1 MSTYPTVRLRR
12 LRRSPQLRALVR
24 ETRLTPDRFVTGF
37 FVRHG
42 KGVREEI
49 SSLPGVFR
57 FSPDEAVAESQE
69 LATLGVSAAILFG
82 IPEKKD
88 DTGSEAW
95 NDGAAVQQTVR
106 RLKKEVPG
114 MLVVTDVCLDEY
126 TSHGHCGVIRD
137 GEVDN
142 DATLP
147 LLARVAQS
155 HARAGADVVAPSDM
169 MDGRVAAI
177 RRALDEAASPHVAI
191 LAYSAKSASAFYG
204 PFREAADSAPKFG
217 DRRGYQMDPANRR
230 EAMREIAL
238 DLDEGA
244 DAVMVKPALAYLDV
258 IREARQRFDA
268 PIAAY
273 NVSGEYAM
281 VKPAAANGCID
292 ARRTSLEILT
302 GIVCAAAGGGG
313 AALVSPHPAGAPPGG
328 QGKGGWALGPRPA
341 SSDARGS

>member
-1 MSTYPTVRLRR
+1 MIAARPRR
-12 LRRSPQLRALVR
+12 LRRTQVVRALVR
-24 ETRLTPDRFVTGF
+24 ENRVHVAHLVQPLFVVERNADAGPIESMPGIERSTLDRT
-37 FVRHG
+37 
-42 KGVREEI
+42 
-49 SSLPGVFR
+49 
-57 FSPDEAVAESQE
+57 VAEARE
-69 LATLGVSAAILFG
+69 LADLGIQSVLLFG
-82 IPEKKD
+82 IPAYK
-88 DTGSEAW
+88 
-95 NDGAAVQQTVR
+95 DGAASSSYDHAGIVQR
-106 RLKKEVPG
+106 AIRAIKREVPET
-114 MLVVTDVCLDEY
+114 LVIADLCACEY
-126 TSHGHCGVIRD
+126 TDHGHCGILD
-137 GEVDN
+137 AAGDVDN

-147 LLARVAQS
+147 LLARVALS

-177 RRALDEAASPHVAI
+177 RAALDEAAFARVAI

-258 IREARQRFDA
+258 IRDARERFDA

-281 VKPAAANGCID
+281 VKAAAAHGWID
-292 ARRTSLEILT
+292 ERRIALEILT
-302 GIVCAAAGGGG
+302 GIVR
-313 AALVSPHPAGAPPGG
+313 AGADFVLTYHA
-328 QGKGGWALGPRPA
+328 K
-341 SSDARGS
+341 DAAKWLREGA

>member
-1 MSTYPTVRLRR
+1 M
-12 LRRSPQLRALVR
+12 RALVR
-24 ETRLTPDRFVTGF
+24 ETRLSPDRFVAPL

-42 KGVREEI
+42 KGLKEPI
-49 SSLPGVFR
+49 ASLPGVSR
-57 FSPDEAVAESQE
+57 LSPDEALAEARE
-69 LATLGVSAAILFG
+69 LLAAGIPAVILFG

-88 DTGSEAW
+88 ETGSEAW
-95 NDGAAVQQTVR
+95 DDGGAVQETVR
-106 RLKKEVPG
+106 VLKREVPEL
-114 MLVVTDVCLDEY
+114 LVMTDVCLDEY

-147 LLARVAQS
+147 LLARAALSQ
-155 HARAGADVVAPSDM
+155 ARAGSDVVAPSDM

-177 RRALDEAASPHVAI
+177 RRTLDENGFPETAI

-204 PFREAADSAPKFG
+204 PFREAAGSAPQFG
-217 DRRGYQMDPANRR
+217 DRRGYQMDGANRR

-238 DLDEGA
+238 DLAEGA

-258 IREARQRFDA
+258 IREARERFDA

-281 VKPAAANGCID
+281 VKAAAANGWID
-292 ARRTSLEILT
+292 EKRIVLEILT
-302 GIVCAAAGGGG
+302 GIAR
-313 AALVSPHPAGAPPGG
+313 AGADFILTYHA
-328 QGKGGWALGPRPA
+328 K
-341 SSDARGS
+341 DAARWLREGAV

>member
-1 MSTYPTVRLRR
+1 MSRFPSTRLRR
-12 LRRSPQLRALVR
+12 LRRTAASRALVR
-24 ETRLTPDRFVTGF
+24 ETRLSPEQFIAPL
-37 FVRHG
+37 FVR
-42 KGVREEI
+42 KGQGLREPI
-49 SSLPGVFR
+49 SSLPGVSR
-57 FSPDEAVAESQE
+57 LSPDEAVAEAQE
-69 LATLGVSAAILFG
+69 LRGLGVPAVLLFG
-82 IPEKKD
+82 LPERKD

-95 NDGAAVQQTVR
+95 DDGAAVQEAAR
-106 RLKKEVPG
+106 RLKQTIPDL
-114 MLVVTDVCLDEY
+114 LVATDVCLDEY
-126 TSHGHCGVIRD
+126 TAHGHCGVIRD

-147 LLARVAQS
+147 LLARVAVS

-177 RRALDEAASPHVAI
+177 RAALDAAASAHVAI
-191 LAYSAKSASAFYG
+191 LSYSAKSASAFYG
-204 PFREAADSAPKFG
+204 PFREAADSSPKFG

-281 VKPAAANGCID
+281 VKAAAGQGWID
-292 ARRTSLEILT
+292 ERRIALEILT
-302 GIVCAAAGGGG
+302 GIVR
-313 AALVSPHPAGAPPGG
+313 AGADFVLTYHA
-328 QGKGGWALGPRPA
+328 K
-341 SSDARGS
+341 DAAKWLREGA

>member
-1 MSTYPTVRLRR
+1 MSYPTVRMRR
-12 LRRSPQLRALVR
+12 LRRSAGMRALVR
-24 ETRLTPDRFVTGF
+24 ETRLSPDRFVAPL

-42 KGVREEI
+42 KGTKEPI
-49 SSLPGVFR
+49 ASLPGVSR
-57 FSPDEAVAESQE
+57 LSPDEALAEARE
-69 LATLGVSAAILFG
+69 LLAAGIPAVILFG

-88 DTGSEAW
+88 ENGSEAW
-95 NDGAAVQQTVR
+95 ADGGAVQETVR
-106 RLKKEVPG
+106 ILKREVPEL
-114 MLVVTDVCLDEY
+114 LVMTDVCLDEY

-147 LLARVAQS
+147 LLAKAALSQ
-155 HARAGADVVAPSDM
+155 ARAGSDVVAPSDM

-177 RRALDEAASPHVAI
+177 RRSLDENGFAETAI

-204 PFREAADSAPKFG
+204 PFREAAGSAPKFG
-217 DRRGYQMDPANRR
+217 DRRGYQMDGANRR

-238 DLDEGA
+238 DLAEGA

-258 IREARQRFDA
+258 IREARERFDA

-281 VKPAAANGCID
+281 VKAAAANGWID
-292 ARRTSLEILT
+292 EKRIVMEILT
-302 GIVCAAAGGGG
+302 GIAR
-313 AALVSPHPAGAPPGG
+313 AGADFILTYHA
-328 QGKGGWALGPRPA
+328 K
-341 SSDARGS
+341 DAARWLREGAV

>member
-1 MSTYPTVRLRR
+1 MTSFPTVRLRR
-12 LRRSPQLRALVR
+12 LRRLPGLRDLVR
-24 ETRLTPDRFVTGF
+24 ETRLSADRFVAPL

-42 KGVREEI
+42 KKLREEV
-49 SSLPGVFR
+49 SSLPGVLR
-57 FSPDEAVAESQE
+57 LSPDQAVVEARE
-69 LATLGVSAAILFG
+69 LRSVGIPAVILFG

-88 DTGSEAW
+88 ETGSEAW
-95 NDGAAVQQTVR
+95 DDGGAVQETVR
-106 RLKKEVPG
+106 RLKQEVEG
-114 MLVVTDVCLDEY
+114 LVVMTDVCLDEY
-126 TSHGHCGVIRD
+126 TSHGHCGVVRD

-147 LLARVAQS
+147 LLSRAALS

-177 RRALDEAASPHVAI
+177 RRTLDEAGQPGVAI
-191 LAYSAKSASAFYG
+191 LSYAAKTASAFYG
-204 PFREAADSAPKFG
+204 PFREAADSQPKFG
-217 DRRGYQMDPANRR
+217 DRRGYQMDPGNRR

-238 DLDEGA
+238 DLGEGA

-281 VKPAAANGCID
+281 VKAAAANGWID
-292 ARRTSLEILT
+292 ERRTVLEILT
-302 GIVCAAAGGGG
+302 GIVRAGADFVLTYHARD
-313 AALVSPHPAGAPPGG
+313 AALWL
-328 QGKGGWALGPRPA
+328 KGN
-341 SSDARGS
+341 

>member
-1 MSTYPTVRLRR
+1 MSSFPTVRLRR
-12 LRRSPQLRALVR
+12 LRRSPQLRALIR
-24 ETRLTPDRFVTGF
+24 ETRLTPDRFATGF
-37 FVRHG
+37 FVKHG

-57 FSPDEAVAESQE
+57 FSPDEAVAEAQE

-82 IPEKKD
+82 IPDKKD

-95 NDGAAVQQTVR
+95 NDEAAVQETVR

-114 MLVVTDVCLDEY
+114 MLVLTDVCLDEY

-147 LLARVAQS
+147 LLARAAVSQ
-155 HARAGADVVAPSDM
+155 ARAGADIVAPSDM

-177 RRALDEAASPHVAI
+177 RRALDENGFDQIAI

-217 DRRGYQMDPANRR
+217 DRRGYQMDAANRR
-230 EAMREIAL
+230 EAMREIEL
-238 DLDEGA
+238 DLQEGA
-244 DAVMVKPALAYLDV
+244 DAV
-258 IREARQRFDA
+258 
-268 PIAAY
+268 
-273 NVSGEYAM
+273 
-281 VKPAAANGCID
+281 
-292 ARRTSLEILT
+292 
-302 GIVCAAAGGGG
+302 
-313 AALVSPHPAGAPPGG
+313 LV
-328 QGKGGWALGPRPA
+328 
-341 SSDARGS
+341 

>member
-1 MSTYPTVRLRR
+1 MTGFPAIRLRR
-12 LRRSPQLRALVR
+12 LRRTPAVRALVR
-24 ETRLTPDRFVTGF
+24 ETRLTADRFVAPL
-37 FVRHG
+37 FVR
-42 KGVREEI
+42 KGRGLREPI
-49 SSLPGVFR
+49 ASLPGVLR
-57 FSPDEAVAESQE
+57 MSPDEAAGEAQA
-69 LATLGVSAAILFG
+69 LRALGIPAVLLFG
-82 IPEKKD
+82 LPERKD
-88 DTGSEAW
+88 ETGSEAW
-95 NDGAAVQQTVR
+95 DDAGA
-106 RLKKEVPG
+106 VPEAIREIKRAAPEL
-114 MLVVTDVCLDEY
+114 LVATDVCLDEY

-147 LLARVAQS
+147 LLGRAAVS

-177 RRALDEAASPHVAI
+177 RRALDDAEFPGTAI

-217 DRRGYQMDPANRR
+217 DRRGYQMDGANRR

-258 IREARQRFDA
+258 IREARDRFEA

-281 VKPAAANGCID
+281 VKAAAANGWID
-292 ARRTSLEILT
+292 EKRIVLEILT
-302 GIVCAAAGGGG
+302 GIVR
-313 AALVSPHPAGAPPGG
+313 AGADFVLTYHAADAARWLREGG
-328 QGKGGWALGPRPA
+328 LDR
-341 SSDARGS
+341 